1 MKIETEA
8 PQSIMNNV
16 KQLIID
22 YTNWLCNQNL
32 MISEDFE
39 GYSLR
44 STTIGGKKYSAEEL
58 YNIFISQR

>member
-8 PQSIMNNV
+8 SQLNINNV

-44 STTIGGKKYSAEEL
+44 STTIGGKKYSAAEL
-58 YNIFISQR
+58 YDKFISQR